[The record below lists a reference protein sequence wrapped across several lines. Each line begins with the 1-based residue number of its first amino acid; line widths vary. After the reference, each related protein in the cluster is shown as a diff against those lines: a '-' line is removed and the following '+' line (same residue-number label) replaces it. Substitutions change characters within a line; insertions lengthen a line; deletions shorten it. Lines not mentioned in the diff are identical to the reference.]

1 MPGAASGLAP
11 GGSWGRGFPMVFH
24 EVLSLS
30 LERTVMLP
38 LLGSVVAGG
47 LIGMEREAQGKPAG
61 LRTHMLVCFA
71 SALMTLAALQMGD
84 WARHLPAGTQ
94 IVSDMARMPH
104 AILTGI
110 GFLCAG
116 VIFRE
121 GLSVQGLTTAASL
134 WMTAAIGITFGT
146 GLVALAILSALLT
159 IAILVIARLSRHIAP
174 AGRGLVLEVAVDA
187 ESPLDGARLAAILSG
202 QGIRPDTPTL
212 SWDRSGAVRRYR
224 MLAAARTDRLDV
236 EALARAFH
244 AEPAVRAVTIAP
256 VENDA
261 ISG

>member
-1 MPGAASGLAP
+1 
-11 GGSWGRGFPMVFH
+11 MVFH

-30 LERTVMLP
+30 LERNVMLP
-38 LLGSVVAGG
+38 LVGSIVAGA
-47 LIGMEREAQGKPAG
+47 LIGIEREAQGKPAG

-84 WARHLPAGTQ
+84 WARHLPSGTQ

-121 GLSVQGLTTAASL
+121 GPSVQGLTTAASL

-146 GLVALAILSALLT
+146 GLVTLAILSTLLT
-159 IAILVIARLSRHIAP
+159 IAILVVSRLSRLVAA
-174 AGRGLVLEVAVDA
+174 AGPGFVLDVAVEA
-187 ESPLDGARLAAILSG
+187 QSPLDGARLAALLVARG
-202 QGIRPDTPTL
+202 LKPELPTV
-212 SWDRSGAVRRYR
+212 SWDQAGALRRYR
-224 MLAAARTDRLDV
+224 LLATASSEHLDV
-236 EALARAFH
+236 EAIARAVQ
-244 AEPAVRAVTIAP
+244 AEPAVRSVTIAP
-256 VENDA
+256 TRNDA
-261 ISG
+261 LSD